1 MLDKITVTDGK
12 LDENK
17 KIVGR
22 KPAKLSAIQTFKTKA
37 SNLKQSIKSANV
49 ETPTPVA
56 QAPETPKAVETKS
69 EPTTQPVA
77 ANNTIPNNVVNFP
90 DAVECE
96 KRLANKGVTC
106 TNKALIN
113 NLTSSRKLRVAAKVI
128 EFTKNVKNHAQKVEL
143 SINQPKDDVKNIYDF
158 SKSFEAMTPTEPKE
172 KEVPTKEIVEEKP
185 YSWLRNEDT
194 TINKT
199 SKEGSNIVDF
209 QAWKEQRPTTISKTT
224 MDGEAKEDSNVVEFQ
239 TLMEQKATTAD
250 SLATQKEILMNLRK
264 QVEQNNALCEAKK
277 RELIEENMALTQELN
292 DVLAEINQLSDT
304 VSQQEAFLGIAD
316 EEIKGKTA

>member
-56 QAPETPKAVETKS
+56 PAPEIEKPVETKS

-77 ANNTIPNNVVNFP
+77 SNNVVNFP

-128 EFTKNVKNHAQKVEL
+128 EFTKNVKNNVKPLEL
-143 SINQPKDDVKNIYDF
+143 NEPKEEVKNVYDF
-158 SKSFEAMTPTEPKE
+158 SKSFEAMTPSEPKTEPKE
-172 KEVPTKEIVEEKP
+172 EEVPTKEVEEEKP

-194 TINKT
+194 TI
-199 SKEGSNIVDF
+199 SKGV
-209 QAWKEQRPTTISKTT
+209 KEAP
-224 MDGEAKEDSNVVEFQ
+224 KEDSNVVEFQ

-264 QVEQNNALCEAKK
+264 QVEQNNALCEARK

>member
-22 KPAKLSAIQTFKTKA
+22 KPAKLSAIQTFKNKA

-56 QAPETPKAVETKS
+56 PAPETPKPVETKS

-77 ANNTIPNNVVNFP
+77 SNNTALNNVVNFP

-113 NLTSSRKLRVAAKVI
+113 KLTSSRKLRVAAKVI
-128 EFTKNVKNHAQKVEL
+128 EFTKNVKNNVKPLEL
-143 SINQPKDDVKNIYDF
+143 NEPKEEVKNVYDF
-158 SKSFEAMTPTEPKE
+158 SKSFEAMTPSEPKTEPKE
-172 KEVPTKEIVEEKP
+172 EEVPTKESAEEKP

-194 TINKT
+194 TI
-199 SKEGSNIVDF
+199 SKGV
-209 QAWKEQRPTTISKTT
+209 KEAP
-224 MDGEAKEDSNVVEFQ
+224 KEDSNVVEFQ

-264 QVEQNNALCEAKK
+264 QVEQNNALCEARK